1 MNYDLEQIRGKFPA
15 LNIKDSGVRRI
26 YFDNPAGTQVPT
38 EVIEAIQ
45 KCMIESNANIQGGF
59 ETSNRVDKILDE
71 FHQSMA
77 DFLNATSSEEIIFG
91 QNMTTLTLHISRS
104 IGRLLS
110 KGDEIILSRMDHDA
124 NISPWLLLAEDIG
137 LSVKWLSFDTEKY
150 EFDLN
155 CLENLLSDKT
165 KLICIGGASN
175 LLGTINDIKSIC
187 KIAKKANALTYIDAV
202 QLAPHVSIDVQD
214 IDCDFLVCSAYKFF
228 GPHQGI
234 LWGKRKLLK
243 SLSPYKVRPATSELP
258 GCFETGTQ
266 SHEGMAGTTAAVNY
280 FAWIGREYAES
291 YQIENKYKNERTKF
305 VHAALDYLFE
315 YEKTLTIDLIE
326 GLQNIKNVQVQGI
339 TEKNALD
346 RRLPTVSFSVSGLS
360 PSRIAE
366 GLAKENIFVW
376 SGHSYALEV
385 VKSLNLLDEGGVLRT
400 GPVHYNTINEIH
412 EFLEILDKLISKELG

>member
-1 MNYDLEQIRGKFPA
+1 MNYDIEQIRGKFPA

-26 YFDNPAGTQVPT
+26 YFDNPAGTQVPI
-38 EVIEAIQ
+38 EVIEALQ

-187 KIAKKANALTYIDAV
+187 KIAKKANALTYVDAV

-315 YEKTLTIDLIE
+315 YEKLLTIDLIE

-346 RRLPTVSFSVSGLS
+346 RRLPTVSFSVIGLS
-360 PSRIAE
+360 PSLIAE
-366 GLAKENIFVW
+366 ELAKENIFVW

-385 VKSLNLLDEGGVLRT
+385 VKSLNLLDKGGVLRT
-400 GPVHYNTINEIH
+400 GPVHYNTINEVH